1 MKKEEKNKV
10 GRPRLAD
17 SKTKRES
24 ILVSLF
30 VFVVI
35 TIVAILGYNIL
46 TIDFN
51 PKYTVGTI
59 YNDHVNSCII
69 KNEKIDCG
77 PNVTYMK
84 YKTDNNDYVEFNK
97 ESESIKIKLNKYN
110 KIKVCYKTNK
120 TDLKCNK

>member
-51 PKYTVGTI
+51 PKYTVGII

-84 YKTDNNDYVEFNK
+84 YKIDNNDYIEVNK
-97 ESESIKIKLNKYN
+97 ENESIKIKLNKYN

-120 TDLKCNK
+120 ADLKCNK

>member
-1 MKKEEKNKV
+1 VKKEEKNKV

-17 SKTKRES
+17 NETKKES
-24 ILVSLF
+24 MLVSLF

-59 YNDHVNSCII
+59 YNDHVNSCVI
-69 KNEKIDCG
+69 KDKKIDCG

-84 YKTDNNDYVEFNK
+84 YKIDNNDYVEVNK
-97 ESESIKIKLNKYN
+97 ENKSINIKLNKYN
-110 KIKVCYKTNK
+110 KINVCYKTNK
-120 TDLKCNK
+120 IDLKCNK